1 MTYHVRQYLSSR
13 PGNPVSGLHVP
24 QQVSKVLTLMLLCPW
39 RFHLMRDVGLFG
51 LSCIARRSTLVLAF
65 LHVAPRICTFQTLY
79 VTCSQHAELKLW
91 KAAHEGTDST
101 C

>member
-24 QQVSKVLTLMLLCPW
+24 QQVSKVRSMLTLVLLCPW

-51 LSCIARRSTLVLAF
+51 LFGLFMYNSS
-65 LHVAPRICTFQTLY
+65 
-79 VTCSQHAELKLW
+79 
-91 KAAHEGTDST
+91 
-101 C
+101 